1 MKRMYVAPSL
11 LAADFSNLGG
21 EVDRIAQAD
30 VLHIDIM
37 DGRFV
42 PNLSMGPQVISALRG
57 RSELLFDVHLMLEHP
72 LPYVEVF
79 RHAGADVISF
89 HMECADDPGALIAA
103 IKQSGA
109 KAGIAVKPATPVER
123 LLPYLGELY
132 MVTVMTVEP
141 GFGGQK
147 LMPGPLE
154 KVKKLKEQSPGLLVE
169 VDGGV
174 NRETLAL
181 CRDAGVDVLVAGT
194 AIFRAENPSEEI
206 AFLRGSPSF

>member
-11 LAADFSNLGG
+11 LAADFSNLGR

-30 VLHIDIM
+30 FLHIDIM

-57 RSELLFDVHLMLEHP
+57 RSELLFDVHLMIEHP